1 MMLMAGYCSH
11 GDSRQIG
18 ASVTLRRFAAFCHIN
33 RGARGAIKLVL
44 KVVFLRLS
52 LLTLSR
58 NM

>member
-11 GDSRQIG
+11 GDSRLIR
-18 ASVTLRRFAAFCHIN
+18 ASVTLRRFAAFCHVK
-33 RGARGAIKLVL
+33 RGGRGAIKLVFKL
-44 KVVFLRLS
+44 VLLRLS